1 MEKETEDKA
10 KLKRET
16 VQLLRLRR
24 LIDVVYAIVLW
35 NVFLL
40 IPEPDTG
47 GEWNWDMVSSFLSAN
62 ILTLALVAI
71 ALAITIIFWL
81 QNNTLFNNL
90 DRTDGR
96 HTASSILQIFF
107 MLLFLHSIRMGVVLG
122 GSVVT
127 RAFESSMA
135 ALMGITAAWGWSYAN
150 KNRRLVSPDVTEQY
164 ARRLKDRI
172 LAEPIT
178 AIITLPLAF
187 VGPVLWEIAWLS
199 YPLVVFLVRHWRRAK
214 MA

>member
-40 IPEPDTG
+40 IPEPEKE
-47 GEWNWDMVSSFLSAN
+47 EWVLETMSSFLSAN

-96 HTASSILQIFF
+96 HTALSILQIFF
-107 MLLFLHSIRMGVVLG
+107 LLLFLHSIRLGVVLG
-122 GSVVT
+122 ASDGT
-127 RAFESSMA
+127 RAFESIAA
-135 ALMGITAAWGWSYAN
+135 ALMGIMAAWGWSYAN
-150 KNRRLVSPDVTEQY
+150 KNRRLVSPDVTDQY
-164 ARRLKDRI
+164 ARRLRDRI

-187 VGPVLWEIAWLS
+187 VGPALWEIAWLS

>member
-35 NVFLL
+35 NVFVM
-40 IPEPDTG
+40 IPEPEKEELILDT
-47 GEWNWDMVSSFLSAN
+47 MISFLSAN

-96 HTASSILQIFF
+96 HTALSILQIFF
-107 MLLFLHSIRMGVVLG
+107 LLLFLHSIRLGVLLG
-122 GSVVT
+122 ASDGT
-127 RAFESSMA
+127 RAFESIAA
-135 ALMGITAAWGWSYAN
+135 ALMGIMAAWGWSYAN
-150 KNRRLVSPDVTEQY
+150 KNRRLVSPDVTDQY
-164 ARRLKDRI
+164 ARRLRDRI

-187 VGPVLWEIAWLS
+187 VGPALWEIAWLS

>member
-10 KLKRET
+10 KHKRET
-16 VQLLRLRR
+16 VQLIRLRR
-24 LIDVVYAIVLW
+24 LIDVVYAVVLW
-35 NVFLL
+35 NIFLL
-40 IPEPDTG
+40 IPEPDKE
-47 GEWNWDMVSSFLSAN
+47 EWVLDTMSSFLSAN

-71 ALAITIIFWL
+71 ALAVTIIFWL

-96 HTASSILQIFF
+96 HTALSILQIFF
-107 MLLFLHSIRMGVVLG
+107 MLLFLYSINMGVVLG
-122 GSVVT
+122 ASDGT

-150 KNRRLVSPDVTEQY
+150 KNRRLVSPDVTDQY
-164 ARRLKDRI
+164 ARRLRDRI

-178 AIITLPLAF
+178 AIVTLPLAF
-187 VGPVLWEIAWLS
+187 AGPVLWEIAWLS
-199 YPLVVFLVRHWRRAK
+199 YPLVVFLVRHRRRAK